1 MTAVQKEDRRADEK
15 IWDTT
20 KRLGNKTKKKKE
32 EKQKLYIFSIYIIQ
46 EKYIYI
52 YIYGSVNFCAI
63 YLGEYYT

>member
-32 EKQKLYIFSIYIIQ
+32 EKQKLFIF
-46 EKYIYI
+46 YIYI
-52 YIYGSVNFCAI
+52 YNIRI
-63 YLGEYYT
+63 IHILGGVLSQTGKL

>member
-32 EKQKLYIFSIYIIQ
+32 EKQKLYIFN
-46 EKYIYI
+46 IYI
-52 YIYGSVNFCAI
+52 YIFKI
-63 YLGEYYT
+63 IE

>member
-32 EKQKLYIFSIYIIQ
+32 EKQKLYIFN
-46 EKYIYI
+46 IYI
-52 YIYGSVNFCAI
+52 YIYSK
-63 YLGEYYT
+63 

>member
-32 EKQKLYIFSIYIIQ
+32 EKQKLYIFN
-46 EKYIYI
+46 IYI
-52 YIYGSVNFCAI
+52 YIQKKRIIRIYIWFCEFCAI
-63 YLGEYYT
+63 YLGEY

>member
-32 EKQKLYIFSIYIIQ
+32 EKQKLYIFN
-46 EKYIYI
+46 IYI
-52 YIYGSVNFCAI
+52 YSK
-63 YLGEYYT
+63 

>member
-32 EKQKLYIFSIYIIQ
+32 EKQKLFIFN
-46 EKYIYI
+46 IYI
-52 YIYGSVNFCAI
+52 YNIRI
-63 YLGEYYT
+63 IHILGGVLSQTGKL